1 MSPGFTHYFTM
12 PFLGTHIESIHLIIC
27 FTAILAF
34 VVQIYYYFFIF
45 GKIAFGVKKRIKDLP
60 NIPVPVSIVIAAKNE
75 MERLEKNLPAFL
87 NQKYDADFEVI
98 VVNDCSSDETNT
110 LLSGMSL
117 QYPNLRSTF
126 VQKEDRFYTGNKLA
140 LTVGLKA
147 ASYDQVIFS
156 EPECVPSGPDWLS
169 TLQKYFN
176 SKESILIGYSS
187 YLRKKNADN
196 RKIRYEVFFN
206 GLHYLGQA
214 IRKKPYM
221 AVHRNMAFRKQF
233 FFGGKGFSTR
243 THLFFGEDDLFIQDN
258 ANSKNT
264 LVCLEPEGKTLAE
277 TPPNKRLWKQYVKKY
292 ANARRYYKST
302 DKLFLLSEPLSRLM
316 LYSTTLYSVIAFKLW
331 WILLPLILL
340 RIIIQ
345 AIVFKRA
352 SRQLGEEGIVITGML
367 FDFLFIFRHLGE
379 SLANYLPRTR

>member
-1 MSPGFTHYFTM
+1 ML
-12 PFLGTHIESIHLIIC
+12 FLGTYIEAIPLIIC
-27 FTAILAF
+27 FTAALAF

-45 GKIAFGVKKRIKDLP
+45 GKIAFGAKKRIKSRL
-60 NIPVPVSIVIAAKNE
+60 NAPVPVSIVIAAKNE

-98 VVNDCSSDETNT
+98 VVDDCSYDETNT
-110 LLSGMSL
+110 LLSRMSL
-117 QYPNLRSTF
+117 QYPNLKSTF

-147 ASYDQVIFS
+147 ASYDWVIFS

-176 SKESILIGYSS
+176 SEEPILIGYSS
-187 YLRKKNADN
+187 YLREKNAYN
-196 RKIRYEVFFN
+196 RKIRYELFFN

-214 IRKKPYM
+214 IRRKPYM

-233 FFGGKGFSTR
+233 FFGGNGFSTR

-258 ANSKNT
+258 ANNKNT
-264 LVCLEPEGKTLAE
+264 MVCLESEGKTLAE
-277 TPPNKRLWKQYVKKY
+277 TPPDKRLWKQYVKKY
-292 ANARRYYKST
+292 ATARRYYKSK
-302 DKLFLLSEPLSRLM
+302 DKLFLLSEPLSRLI
-316 LYSTTLYSVIAFKLW
+316 LYSAAVYSVIAFKFW
-331 WILLPLILL
+331 WIILPLILL
-340 RIIIQ
+340 RLILQ
-345 AIVFKRA
+345 AIVFRRA